1 MTEIVNSDEGGVKSI
16 TITRP
21 DDWHLHVRTGPM
33 LRMVLPYT
41 ARVFGRAIIMPN
53 LKEPITTVARAF
65 LYREEILSARPQ
77 GSNFEPLMTLYLT
90 DNTSLNEIIL
100 AKKSG
105 IVHGVKYYPAGATT
119 NSDSG
124 VTDISKVYTVLDM
137 MELHG
142 MPLLVHGEV
151 TDFDVDIFDR
161 EKMFLDRVL
170 KGIIENFPDLKIV
183 LEHVT
188 TKEGVDFVKEAGA
201 NIAATITAHH
211 LHINRNN
218 MLVGGIQPH
227 NYCLP
232 VAKRE
237 VHRQALVNAATSG
250 NKKFFLGTD
259 SAPHAQT
266 EKEKS
271 CGCAGCF
278 TAPSS
283 MELYVRA
290 FDMVGK
296 LGALEAF
303 ASFNGPDFY
312 GLPRNK
318 DTVTLESVDRFW
330 HLPHRI
336 PFGGSTEVV
345 VPFTLKEGLSWRHVE

>member
-1 MTEIVNSDEGGVKSI
+1 MKIVNSADGGVKSI

-21 DDWHLHVRTGPM
+21 DDWHLHVRTGAM
-33 LRMVLPYT
+33 LHMVLPYT

-53 LKEPITTVARAF
+53 LKQPVTTVDRAR
-65 LYREEILSARPQ
+65 LYREEIISACPE

-90 DNTSLNEIIL
+90 DNTSPEEIVL

-124 VTDISKVYTVLDM
+124 VTDIRKVYFVLEM

-142 MPLLVHGEV
+142 MPLLIHGEV
-151 TDFDVDIFDR
+151 TDSDIDVFDR
-161 EKMFLDRVL
+161 EKVFLDSMLRDIV
-170 KGIIENFPDLKIV
+170 KNFPNLKIV

-188 TKEGVDFVKEAGA
+188 TKEAVNFVKEAGV
-201 NIAATITAHH
+201 NVAATITAHH

-218 MLVGGIQPH
+218 ILVGGIQPH

-237 VHRQALVNAATSG
+237 VHREALVSAATSG
-250 NKKFFLGTD
+250 NPKFFLGTD

-266 EKEKS
+266 DKEKA

-278 TAPSS
+278 TAPSA

-296 LGALEAF
+296 LGTLEAF

-318 DTVTLESVDRFW
+318 DALTFERIDSFW
-330 HLPHRI
+330 HVPHSI
-336 PFGGSTEVV
+336 PFGDGDEVV
-345 VPFTLKEGLSWRHVE
+345 VPFALKEGLDWRRME